1 MKNLSL
7 LENRI
12 KNRQNTLMI
21 FDYYGTLTPINI
33 HHPELAVASPIIQ
46 RCLKNLSK
54 LDNLEIIILCSKKL
68 KDFDC
73 EDIHF
78 CILEKAVKQDI
89 VRKIIESYKDYFI
102 FYFGNDADDICAFK
116 EVQKSSG
123 IAIGIAPL
131 EIAVEDF
138 VNSKISY
145 IRLEELLADLNNV
158 CIS

>member
-1 MKNLSL
+1 MKNLTL

-21 FDYYGTLTPINI
+21 FDYYGTLTPINV
-33 HHPELAVASPIIQ
+33 HHPELAAASPIIQ
-46 RCLKNLSK
+46 RCLKNLAK
-54 LDNLEIIILCSKKL
+54 LDNLEIIVLCSNKL

-73 EDIHF
+73 DDIQF
-78 CILEKAVKQDI
+78 CIIEQITKQNVVK
-89 VRKIIESYKDYFI
+89 RIIESYKDYFI
-102 FYFGNDADDICAFK
+102 SYFGDDADDICAFR
-116 EVQKSSG
+116 EVQKNAG

-145 IRLEELLADLNNV
+145 IRLEEFLADLNNV